1 MVLLSLV
8 LANFCRVD
16 NAISIFL
23 IITFLAFNKKQRLL
37 NPKKYLLALF
47 ILGAACF
54 IIMLNVVSLSNIFNF
69 YFEFMQRVMQP
80 SHKSGYFSLFFNRF
94 VDGIISSNFIY
105 FLMIALLLIF
115 FPKRSFNNFSFDQL
129 FVGLLVAII
138 FFRFLLYPDLSDR
151 FYYSFYL
158 VISVLLV
165 KRIAGNPRL
174 VAGGN

>member
-69 YFEFMQRVMQP
+69 YFEFIPKIPGERIGCVNTAMLTAGA
-80 SHKSGYFSLFFNRF
+80 SKTNRE
-94 VDGIISSNFIY
+94 
-105 FLMIALLLIF
+105 
-115 FPKRSFNNFSFDQL
+115 
-129 FVGLLVAII
+129 
-138 FFRFLLYPDLSDR
+138 
-151 FYYSFYL
+151 
-158 VISVLLV
+158 
-165 KRIAGNPRL
+165 
-174 VAGGN
+174 